1 MLISEYL
8 QLRNI
13 ASSVNTPVS
22 SEISHT
28 SSVRT
33 DNNSSVQESPFAA
46 ELQRQLAA
54 AAGNQFPQVSAEQLE
69 EQSAVKFSKH
79 AIERINERQI
89 DLYSD
94 ERLDRLN
101 RAVELA
107 GEKGS
112 SDALVFIDSTAFLVS
127 VKNNKVITTVTAGD
141 MQGNIFTNIDA
152 TVVM

>member
-22 SEISHT
+22 SERSQ
-28 SSVRT
+28 SPELRT
-33 DNNSSVQESPFAA
+33 DNGTAQGSPFAA

-54 AAGNQFPQVSAEQLE
+54 ASAKQFPQVSAEQLE